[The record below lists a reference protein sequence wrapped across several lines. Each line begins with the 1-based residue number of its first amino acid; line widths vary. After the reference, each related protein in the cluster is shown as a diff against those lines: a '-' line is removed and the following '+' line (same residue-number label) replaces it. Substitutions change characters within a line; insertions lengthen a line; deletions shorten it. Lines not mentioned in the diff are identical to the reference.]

1 MTFRIIFLAPGV
13 RWAYSAGRRRPA
25 HGRPGEGAGE
35 REERADW
42 WRSEAEYRGGC
53 TLVDVEVEVDVKSS
67 PLRGA
72 SLSVT
77 GVELPS
83 RHTAAEMSMLLSSL
97 RMV

>member
-1 MTFRIIFLAPGV
+1 MTLRIIFLAPGV

-42 WRSEAEYRGGC
+42 WRSEAECRGGC
-53 TLVDVEVEVDVKSS
+53 TLVDVEVEVKSS

-72 SLSVT
+72 SLTVT

-83 RHTAAEMSMLLSSL
+83 RHTAAEVSMLLSSL
-97 RMV
+97 RMT